1 MSTAM
6 QSSANRANAQH
17 STGPRTDAGKL
28 ASSRNSL
35 RHGLCAKQIVLPGE
49 DPAEYDALRQE
60 LHEDYAPVN
69 TAEASIVDQIAQHTW
84 RLQRVRRAETV
95 IWGRLMHKGESDGA
109 MARALTEDN
118 EGRLEKIRRYEVTI
132 ERSYHRAI
140 EQLRKLQKDRRTA
153 ERAEAPR
160 VPTLVFEQVAP
171 PPCSGGFVSQPA
183 AAAGFVSQTEP
194 TSAPAGLASHRAGPA
209 APVRSVTI

>member
-1 MSTAM
+1 M
-6 QSSANRANAQH
+6 SSALQTSSNRANAQH

-95 IWGRLMHKGESDGA
+95 IWGRLMRKGESDGA
-109 MARALTEDN
+109 MAFALTEDE
-118 EGRLEKIRRYEVTI
+118 EGRLEKVRRYEVTI

-140 EQLRKLQKDRRTA
+140 EQLRKLQKDRKAA
-153 ERAEAPR
+153 ERAQPKTE
-160 VPTLVFEQVAP
+160 TSET
-171 PPCSGGFVSQPA
+171 GFVSQDLGQRAGAVLATMYNYTPPLPNA
-183 AAAGFVSQTEP
+183 APAGFVSQEAVAPPGSMTTEY
-194 TSAPAGLASHRAGPA
+194 
-209 APVRSVTI
+209 